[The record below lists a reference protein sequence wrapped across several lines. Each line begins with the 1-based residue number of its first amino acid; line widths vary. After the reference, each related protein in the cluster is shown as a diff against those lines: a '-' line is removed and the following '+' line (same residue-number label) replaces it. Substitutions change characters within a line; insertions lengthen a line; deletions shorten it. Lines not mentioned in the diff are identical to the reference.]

1 MSEPV
6 YRPLSNG
13 NLGPTPRAN
22 TALARLHQLDP
33 ITDLT
38 KLSEAL
44 ESASVALAERAMKQQ
59 ETRQVLDQLRSQ
71 RRNRKLKGSNQP

>member
-6 YRPLSNG
+6 YRPLGNG
-13 NLGPTPRAN
+13 NVGPTPRAI

-33 ITDLT
+33 LTDLT
-38 KLSEAL
+38 KLSEEL
-44 ESASVALAERAMKQQ
+44 DSASVALAERAVKQQ

-71 RRNRKLKGSNQP
+71 RSNRKAKGN